1 VRLFV
6 DEDAGPTFARS
17 LIATGLF
24 DVDYVSN
31 DRSIKTGTEDEKWI
45 PYAGQHGFL
54 VISHNKRML
63 RVQTQR
69 ALLVT
74 ERVGIVFFPNQATV
88 PELTDLALAKRRWM
102 EGIDATIDRPFAYI
116 VHRDGKTAERSYAL
130 YR

>member
-45 PYAGQHGFL
+45 PYAGQRGFL

-63 RVQTQR
+63 RVQAQR
-69 ALLVT
+69 ALLVV
-74 ERVGIVFFPNQATV
+74 ERVGIVFVPNQATV
-88 PELTDLALAKRRWM
+88 PELTDLTLAKRRWM
-102 EGIDATIDRPFAYI
+102 EGIDASIERPFAYV
-116 VHRDGKTAERSYAL
+116 VHRDGQTAVRAL
-130 YR
+130 VLSR